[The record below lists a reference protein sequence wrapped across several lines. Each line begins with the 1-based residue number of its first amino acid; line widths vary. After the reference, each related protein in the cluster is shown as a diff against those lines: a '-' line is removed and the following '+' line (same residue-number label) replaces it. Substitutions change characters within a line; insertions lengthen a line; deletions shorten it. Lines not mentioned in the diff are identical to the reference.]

1 MKEEKVKVLHVLG
14 HLRRGGAESLVLTL
28 YWETDK
34 DKIVFDVLT
43 RGENIPEVV
52 EEIVKRGGK
61 VYETPEFPRHLWRHY
76 RRLKRFFKVHG
87 NEYRAIHVH
96 ANSLLYVLPLK
107 LAQKYK
113 IPIRILHSH
122 NTQPAHSMYKF
133 LHYLNRLR
141 VGKCVTKRVAC
152 SEEAGAWM
160 FGKRPFE
167 QIKNAIEVSRFTYR
181 EEVREQLRKQYGV
194 QDKFVVGHVGRLE
207 RQKNQFFLLDI
218 FYEVKKT
225 TEAVLFIIGEGT
237 LEENLKQYAKEKGI
251 EGSVVFLKNISNVN
265 DYMQMMDAFILPS
278 LFEGL
283 GISAIEAQASGLRVV
298 ISDQVPQEAVLIPEN
313 VRRLP
318 IGVAKDWADVITGWA
333 DDREDVRKS
342 WEQRVAECGYD
353 SVTEAKRLVKLY
365 EIN

>member
-1 MKEEKVKVLHVLG
+1 MKKESKRVLHVLG
-14 HLRRGGAESLVLTL
+14 HLRRGGAEVFLLNMFRELEKSG
-28 YWETDK
+28 
-34 DKIVFDVLT
+34 IVFDVMT
-43 RGENIPEVV
+43 RDENLPEVA
-52 EEIVKRGGK
+52 EEIKMRGGK
-61 VYETPEFPRHLWRHY
+61 VIETPGFPKHIWNNY
-76 RRLKRFFKVHG
+76 RCLKRFFKEHG

-96 ANSLLYVLPLK
+96 ANSLLYLLPLK
-107 LAQKYK
+107 LAKK
-113 IPIRILHSH
+113 HGIPIRILHSH
-122 NTQPAHSMYKF
+122 NTQPACPMYKF
-133 LHYLNRLR
+133 LHYLNRVR
-141 VGKCVTKRVAC
+141 VGKSVTKRVAC
-152 SEEAGAWM
+152 SEAAGVWM

-194 QDKFVVGHVGRLE
+194 QDKFVMGHVGRLE
-207 RQKNQFFLLDI
+207 RQKNQIFLLDI
-218 FYEVKKT
+218 FCEVKKT

-251 EGSVVFLKNISNVN
+251 EEAVVFLKNISNVS
-265 DYMQMMDAFILPS
+265 DYMQMMDAFVLPS

-283 GISAIEAQASGLRVV
+283 GISAIEAQTSGLRVV

-318 IGVAKDWADVITGWA
+318 IGAAKDWADVITEWA
-333 DDREDVRKS
+333 GDREKVRKS

-353 SVTEAKRLVKLY
+353 SLTEAKRLVKLY